1 MPSMID
7 RLFGRDKGSAHLA
20 KERLKLVLIHDR
32 TDINPGTLD
41 LLKDEIITVI
51 SKHIEID
58 PSAVQ
63 VKMTREGRRQ
73 SLIAEIP
80 IIPSVRR
87 GFRS

>member
-1 MPSMID
+1 MLD
-7 RLFGRDKGSAHLA
+7 KLLGRDKGSAHLA

-41 LLKDEIITVI
+41 ILKDEIITVI
-51 SKHIEID
+51 SKHIEFD
-58 PSAVQ
+58 PSQVQ

-80 IIPSVRR
+80 ISSTVRR
-87 GFRS
+87 GLRP